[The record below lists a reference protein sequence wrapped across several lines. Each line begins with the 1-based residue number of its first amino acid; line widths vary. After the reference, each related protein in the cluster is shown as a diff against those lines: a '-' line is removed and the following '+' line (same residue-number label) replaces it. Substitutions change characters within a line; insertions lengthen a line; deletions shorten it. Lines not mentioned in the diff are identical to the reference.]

1 MPTYYFWSLI
11 LALRFENTKQTEHNK
26 YTTEVLK
33 ATFILAWVYVSHNC
47 RLNFYIVVIHFPIS
61 YLEFKLSTHIL

>member
-11 LALRFENTKQTEHNK
+11 LALRFENTKQTENNK

-33 ATFILAWVYVSHNC
+33 ATFILA
-47 RLNFYIVVIHFPIS
+47 
-61 YLEFKLSTHIL
+61 